1 MLDVLLTQGW
11 CWLDDS
17 DAQRMCARLYD
28 NAALKECSLTVPPL
42 ACGEHH
48 AVALGNPLDRAI
60 LCHRRSRR
68 RGAGAKHVAGG
79 GQRHVASHLYRSAAK
94 RGLAV
99 GCAWG
104 PPSASGAAR
113 HPRAVG
119 ADARDDRIRFYA
131 DSHRPAVAVD
141 LLAVGRS
148 QASADAGDPCPQ
160 NSAAV
165 DRGSAVRRPVAR
177 SPGVGAPVRVHPVRA
192 GGVLVP
198 RPPAA
203 GCRQCRRPHVA
214 HVATDHVARPER
226 CAVEPAGHA
235 ASRLRRGGGRNPD
248 ATTGCA
254 TGWFRT

>member
-17 DAQRMCARLYD
+17 DPQHMCARLYD
-28 NAALKECSLTVPPL
+28 NAALKECTLTVPPL
-42 ACGEHH
+42 LCGEHD
-48 AVALGNPLDRAI
+48 AVSLGNPLNRAI
-60 LCHRRSRR
+60 LHDRRSRR
-68 RGAGAKHVAGG
+68 RGAGAEHVAGG
-79 GQRHVASHLYRSAAK
+79 GQCHVAPHLYRSAAK
-94 RGLAV
+94 QCLAA

-104 PPSASGAAR
+104 PLSLPVSAR
-113 HPRAVG
+113 HPRTVG

-148 QASADAGDPCPQ
+148 QASTDAGDPCSQ
-160 NSAAV
+160 DSTAM

-192 GGVLVP
+192 RGVLVP

-203 GCRQCRRPHVA
+203 ARRQC
-214 HVATDHVARPER
+214 
-226 CAVEPAGHA
+226 
-235 ASRLRRGGGRNPD
+235 
-248 ATTGCA
+248 
-254 TGWFRT
+254 